1 MNMRRFQSG
10 NKVLH
15 KGKVWTVCKGGY
27 PDKNKHFK
35 YKVRRGAWEDYVRGD
50 RLVTFCAIKPLA

>member
-10 NKVLH
+10 NKVIH

-35 YKVRRGAWEDYVRGD
+35 YKVRRGAWEDHVRGD
-50 RLVTFCAIKPLA
+50 RLVTA